1 MSIQLRRL
9 PSYLLPLLSFVVSL
23 PLLLGILATDV
34 LIGYEAVTGYTRIL
48 RSLVDSLQPPWFAA
62 LLLYALFG
70 PVLACMLCL
79 IPTTPSGQE
88 ATAARR
94 LRGSAQRFRLVGVLV
109 AVMALGLVLLTG
121 LVLAAARG
129 GT

>member
-1 MSIQLRRL
+1 M
-9 PSYLLPLLSFVVSL
+9 SFVVSL
-23 PLLLGILATDV
+23 PLLLGILAADV

-48 RSLVDSLQPPWFAA
+48 RSLVDSLQPPWFDA

-70 PVLACMLCL
+70 PVLACLLCL
-79 IPTTPSGQE
+79 IPTAPSGPE
-88 ATAARR
+88 ATAARG
-94 LRGSAQRFRLVGVLV
+94 LRGSAHRVRLVGVLV
-109 AVMALGLVLLTG
+109 AVTALGLVLLTG

>member
-1 MSIQLRRL
+1 MGIQMRKL
-9 PSYLLPLLSFVVSL
+9 PSPLLPLLSLVLSF

-34 LIGYEAVTGYTRIL
+34 LICYEAITGYTRIL
-48 RSLVDSLQPPWFAA
+48 RSLVDALQPPWFAL

-79 IPTTPSGQE
+79 ISPAPSGQD
-88 ATAARR
+88 ATV
-94 LRGSAQRFRLVGVLV
+94 AQNLPSSTRRFRLVGVLF
-109 AVMALGLVLLTG
+109 ALVTLGFVLLTG